1 MRPTRQMPDLIH
13 SKNQKP
19 GAEIRAGFFTHFCP
33 HWGDRKN
40 IMVNQQGSK
49 NFSDSV
55 KK

>member
-1 MRPTRQMPDLIH
+1 MPDLIH
-13 SKNQKP
+13 SKNKNP
-19 GAEIRAGFFTHFCP
+19 ARKSAPDFLRIFACIG
-33 HWGDRKN
+33 GDRKN